1 MILTDLNGSI
11 KPPAN
16 FTLENIIV
24 EGAYL
29 ILSYEQQVFVTD
41 TMTIKGHNRIL
52 LYVNDMGREVMR
64 LTDFVPLLEQTMD
77 WSTMDWS
84 TMDWST
90 NPLGQQAGHQPY
102 PSWKEIFKFVWRR
115 LS

>member
-41 TMTIKGHNRIL
+41 TMTIKGHNRML

-64 LTDFVPLLEQTMD
+64 LMEFVPLLEQTMD
-77 WSTMDWS
+77 WSMT
-84 TMDWST
+84 
-90 NPLGQQAGHQPY
+90 PLGQQAGHQPY